1 MKFIARAIE
10 EQYQKPNER
19 FKKLDVR
26 LIGAQAISLARYSF
40 RLVDQ
45 LQYQNE
51 YKAEIIMRLAL
62 AKICSTLRDIGAEM
76 NRVKIEDKGY
86 CDQIST
92 LCKRYFNLFA
102 LFFKESCQ
110 STVWTVGYALPFH
123 ARSVF
128 QQFGCGY
135 GILSMQGKEAKHSAI
150 KQELKIGTNRSFECN
165 EKGKWHQIMR
175 SSFVRNFY
183 LPYHFPLK
191 ASYASHYSSR
201 KPNHLIEDCCDCS
214 RPLHSDQLCAIC
226 IDSFN

>member
-86 CDQIST
+86 CDKYRHFVRGISIY
-92 LCKRYFNLFA
+92 LHSSSKNHVKA
-102 LFFKESCQ
+102 L
-110 STVWTVGYALPFH
+110 
-123 ARSVF
+123 
-128 QQFGCGY
+128 Y
-135 GILSMQGKEAKHSAI
+135 GQLVMLYHSMQGQCFNNLGVAMEFC
-150 KQELKIGTNRSFECN
+150 LCR
-165 EKGKWHQIMR
+165 EKKL
-175 SSFVRNFY
+175 ST
-183 LPYHFPLK
+183 PLLNK
-191 ASYASHYSSR
+191 
-201 KPNHLIEDCCDCS
+201 N
-214 RPLHSDQLCAIC
+214 
-226 IDSFN
+226 